1 MERDSDESDQGTCR
15 RPRIPAN
22 CGHSRAG
29 VAAAIPSLGRSIAAS
44 VPTIPYMTD
53 SRPPNVVLW
62 TAAARDCGDRPLIRG
77 AMWSLLYQ
85 TRMHP
90 VPQPCYVRPP
100 PVGGAC
106 REGPAHS
113 RDG

>member
-1 MERDSDESDQGTCR
+1 MERDSDESDQGTSR
-15 RPRIPAN
+15 RP
-22 CGHSRAG
+22 GSRESRSFATG
-29 VAAAIPSLGRSIAAS
+29 VAAEIPALGRAIAAS

-90 VPQPCYVRPP
+90 VPQP
-100 PVGGAC
+100 
-106 REGPAHS
+106 
-113 RDG
+113 